1 MQGKDLLW
9 GWCQQYNDPTHN
21 RLFLCLPTY
30 HSVFMWAWTLS
41 SAPLYLLV
49 PAGGA
54 GGHLDATEGGGRL
67 QPGGNTDRVADLSLR
82 VVIIAVSSPATQP
95 VITLISLITSREQI
109 NINQVTNIPRLM
121 KLKCRI
127 RHRFFLTKL
136 FFFVKLLL
144 HFQLLVC
151 GLSRLQSH
159 LIRNKR
165 FSG

>member
-1 MQGKDLLW
+1 M
-9 GWCQQYNDPTHN
+9 
-21 RLFLCLPTY
+21 FLCLPTY
-30 HSVFMWAWTLS
+30 HSVFNRAWTLS

-95 VITLISLITSREQI
+95 VITLITLITLISLITSREQI